1 MIEPIVWEVV
11 PEEEPEDGEDIVS
24 SEELTQALVGAHTLL
39 DAHDR
44 GETSMRTIEVDSD
57 GNRRAFDETGP
68 ETRARQLRE
77 GADPLLYSSS
87 SDALYIRLK
96 RAPITQSDEIAPG
109 VIVDFDEAGNAIG
122 VEVLDASER
131 MKNKA
136 EGALATTDTK

>member
-1 MIEPIVWEVV
+1 
-11 PEEEPEDGEDIVS
+11 
-24 SEELTQALVGAHTLL
+24 
-39 DAHDR
+39 
-44 GETSMRTIEVDSD
+44 MRTIEVDSD